1 MSLPVPARAGLE
13 NPLAGIQYP
22 VRAELDLVSSR
33 MWEIVADDNP
43 LIGEVNRHL
52 QGMQGKLLRPALLLL
67 SNAVE
72 DNRGRAAIDHAAVLE
87 LIHLATLV
95 HDDSVDHSVMRRG
108 MPTVNSVFSHQ
119 VSVIMGDYLYS
130 RAVRHLVMA
139 GDLDALR
146 VIANASNTMTMGE
159 LWQLSAVDR
168 LQFSEEEYFQL
179 NHAKTA
185 SLMSAACEVGA
196 MCGAP
201 RHRAAL
207 ARFGER
213 LGMAFQVADDVLD
226 YIEGQEITG
235 KPSGADLRERKVTL
249 PLIAALR
256 RMPASA
262 RHEVERFFGMDE
274 PSEAAISHVI
284 GLVLDAD
291 GIGYARRKGE
301 QFAQQAEEIALGLPD
316 TAARGALLELVGYVL
331 DRRW

>member
-1 MSLPVPARAGLE
+1 MSLPVPARAGLD

-22 VRAELDLVSSR
+22 VRAELDLVSMR

-43 LIGEVNRHL
+43 LIGDVNRHL
-52 QGMQGKLLRPALLLL
+52 QRMQGKLLRPALLLL
-67 SNAVE
+67 ANAVE
-72 DNRGRAAIDHAAVLE
+72 ETRSAIAVDHAAVLE
-87 LIHLATLV
+87 LVHLSSIV

-108 MPTVNSVFSHQ
+108 MPTVNAEFSHQ

-130 RAVRHLVMA
+130 RAVRHLVRS
-139 GDLDALR
+139 GDLPALN
-146 VIANASNTMTMGE
+146 VIANAANAMTMGE
-159 LWQLSAVDR
+159 MWQLSAVDR
-168 LQFSEEEYFQL
+168 LSFSEEEYFQL

-196 MCGAP
+196 LCGAP
-201 RHRAAL
+201 SHRDAL

-213 LGMAFQVADDVLD
+213 IGMAFQVADDLLD

-256 RMPASA
+256 RMPVSA
-262 RHEVERFFGMDE
+262 RREVERFFETAE
-274 PSEAAISHVI
+274 PGEAAISRVI
-284 GLVLDAD
+284 GLVVEAD
-291 GIGYARRKGE
+291 GIEYARRKGE
-301 QFAQQAEEIALGLPD
+301 LFAQEAEEIALGLPD
-316 TAARGALLELVGYVL
+316 TAARSALLELVGYVL

>member
-13 NPLAGIQYP
+13 NPLSGIQHP

-43 LIGEVNRHL
+43 LITEVNRHL

-67 SNAVE
+67 ANAVE
-72 DNRGRAAIDHAAVLE
+72 ESRSTVAIDHAAVLE

-95 HDDSVDHSVMRRG
+95 HDDSVDHSVLRRG

-119 VSVIMGDYLYS
+119 VSVIMGDFLYS
-130 RAVRHLVMA
+130 RAVRHLVRS
-139 GDLDALR
+139 GDLDALA

-201 RHRAAL
+201 AHRESL

-226 YIEGQEITG
+226 YMEGQEITG

-256 RMPASA
+256 RMPTSA
-262 RHEVERFFGMDE
+262 RLEVERFFNMAE
-274 PSEAAISHVI
+274 PGEAAIGRVI
-284 GLVLDAD
+284 GLVVEAD
-291 GIGYARRKGE
+291 GIEYARRKGE
-301 QFAQQAEEIALGLPD
+301 QFAQEAEEIALGLPD
-316 TAARGALLELVGYVL
+316 TAARAALLELVGYVL

>member
-1 MSLPVPARAGLE
+1 MSLPVPARAGLD
-13 NPLAGIQYP
+13 NPLAGIQHP
-22 VRAELDLVSSR
+22 VRAELELVSTR
-33 MWEIVADDNP
+33 MWDIVADDNP

-52 QGMQGKLLRPALLLL
+52 RGMQGKLLRPALVLLA
-67 SNAVE
+67 NAVE
-72 DNRGRAAIDHAAVLE
+72 ETRSVLAIDHAAVIE

-108 MPTVNSVFSHQ
+108 MPTVNAVFSHQ

-130 RAVRHLVMA
+130 QAVRHLVGTRDMES
-139 GDLDALR
+139 LC
-146 VIANASNTMTMGE
+146 VISEAAKTMTMGE

-168 LQFSEEEYFQL
+168 LQFSEAEYFQL

-196 MCGAP
+196 ICGAP
-201 RHRAAL
+201 AHREEL

-213 LGMAFQVADDVLD
+213 LGMAFQVADDLLD

-249 PLIAALR
+249 PLIAAMR
-256 RMPASA
+256 RMPSTA
-262 RHEVERFFGMDE
+262 RREVERFFESSE
-274 PSEAAISHVI
+274 PGEAAISRVI
-284 GLVLDAD
+284 SLVVDAD
-291 GIGYARRKGE
+291 GIDYARRKGE
-301 QFAQQAEEIALGLPD
+301 LFAQEAEEIALALPD
-316 TAARGALLELVGYVL
+316 TAARSALLELVGYVL

>member
-13 NPLAGIQYP
+13 NPLSGIQFP

-33 MWEIVADDNP
+33 MWEIVADENP
-43 LIGEVNRHL
+43 LITEVNRHL

-67 SNAVE
+67 ANAVE
-72 DNRGRAAIDHAAVLE
+72 ESRSTVAIDHAAVLE

-95 HDDSVDHSVMRRG
+95 HDDSVDHSVLRRG

-119 VSVIMGDYLYS
+119 VSVIMGDFLYS
-130 RAVRHLVMA
+130 RAVRHLVRS
-139 GDLDALR
+139 GDLDVLD

-201 RHRAAL
+201 THRDAL

-226 YIEGQEITG
+226 YMEGQEITG

-256 RMPASA
+256 RMPTSA
-262 RHEVERFFGMDE
+262 RNEVERFFGMAE
-274 PSEAAISHVI
+274 PGDAAIARVI
-284 GLVLDAD
+284 GLVVEAD
-291 GIGYARRKGE
+291 GIDYARRKGE
-301 QFAQQAEEIALGLPD
+301 QFAQEAEEIALGLPD
-316 TAARGALLELVGYVL
+316 TAARAALLELVGYVL

>member
-1 MSLPVPARAGLE
+1 MSLPVPARAGLD

-22 VRAELDLVSSR
+22 VRAELELVSSR
-33 MWEIVADDNP
+33 MWDIVADENP

-67 SNAVE
+67 ANAVE
-72 DNRGRAAIDHAAVLE
+72 ETRNPVAIDHAAVLE
-87 LIHLATLV
+87 LVHLSSIV

-108 MPTVNSVFSHQ
+108 MPTVNAVFSHQ

-130 RAVRHLVMA
+130 RAVRHLVRS
-139 GDLDALR
+139 GDLAVLN
-146 VIANASNTMTMGE
+146 VIANAANAMTMGE
-159 LWQLSAVDR
+159 MWQLSAVDR
-168 LQFSEEEYFQL
+168 LGFSEEEYFQL

-196 MCGAP
+196 ICGAP
-201 RHRAAL
+201 AHREAL

-213 LGMAFQVADDVLD
+213 LGMAFQVADDLLD

-256 RMPASA
+256 RMPATA
-262 RHEVERFFGMDE
+262 RREVERFFELGE
-274 PSEAAISHVI
+274 PGEAAISRVI
-284 GLVLDAD
+284 SLVVEAD
-291 GIGYARRKGE
+291 GIEYARRKGE
-301 QFAQQAEEIALGLPD
+301 LFAQEAEEIALALPD
-316 TAARGALLELVGYVL
+316 TAARSALLELVGYVL

>member
-1 MSLPVPARAGLE
+1 MSLPVPARAGLD

-22 VRAELDLVSSR
+22 VRAELELVSLR

-43 LIGEVNRHL
+43 LIGDVNRHL
-52 QGMQGKLLRPALLLL
+52 QGMQGKLLRPSLLLL
-67 SNAVE
+67 ANAVE
-72 DNRGRAAIDHAAVLE
+72 ETRSPIAVDHAAVIE
-87 LIHLATLV
+87 LVHLSSIV

-108 MPTVNSVFSHQ
+108 MPTVNAVFSHQ

-130 RAVRHLVMA
+130 RAVRHLVRS
-139 GDLDALR
+139 GDLVALN
-146 VIANASNTMTMGE
+146 VIANAANAMTMGE
-159 LWQLSAVDR
+159 MWQLSAVDR

-185 SLMSAACEVGA
+185 SLMGAACEVGA
-196 MCGAP
+196 LCGAP
-201 RHRAAL
+201 AHRDAL

-213 LGMAFQVADDVLD
+213 LGMAFQVADDLLD
-226 YIEGQEITG
+226 YVEGQEITG

-262 RHEVERFFGMDE
+262 RRDVERFFELSE
-274 PSEAAISHVI
+274 PGEAAISHVI
-284 GLVLDAD
+284 ELVVEAD
-291 GIGYARRKGE
+291 GIEYARRKGE
-301 QFAQQAEEIALGLPD
+301 LFAQEAEEIAASLPD
-316 TAARGALLELVGYVL
+316 TAARSALLELVGYVL

>member
-1 MSLPVPARAGLE
+1 MSLPVPARAGLD

-22 VRAELDLVSSR
+22 VRAELELVSSR
-33 MWEIVADDNP
+33 MWDIVADDNP

-52 QGMQGKLLRPALLLL
+52 QSMQGKLLRPSLVLLA
-67 SNAVE
+67 NAVE
-72 DNRGRAAIDHAAVLE
+72 ETRSTLAIDHAAVVE

-108 MPTVNSVFSHQ
+108 MPTVNAVFSHQ

-130 RAVRHLVMA
+130 QAVRHLVSTRDMVS
-139 GDLDALR
+139 LT
-146 VIANASNTMTMGE
+146 VIAEAAKTMTMGE

-168 LQFSEEEYFQL
+168 LQFSEQEYFRL

-196 MCGAP
+196 ICGAP
-201 RHRAAL
+201 SHREAL
-207 ARFGER
+207 ALFGER
-213 LGMAFQVADDVLD
+213 LGMAFQVADDLLD
-226 YIEGQEITG
+226 YVEGQEITG

-256 RMPASA
+256 RMPVTA
-262 RHEVERFFGMDE
+262 RREVERFFEAGE
-274 PSEAAISHVI
+274 PAQADISRVI
-284 GLVLDAD
+284 SLVVEAD
-291 GIGYARRKGE
+291 GIEYARRKGE
-301 QFAQQAEEIALGLPD
+301 LFAQEAEEIALALPD
-316 TAARGALLELVGYVL
+316 TSARSALLELVGYVL

>member
-1 MSLPVPARAGLE
+1 MSLPVPARAGLD

-52 QGMQGKLLRPALLLL
+52 QGMQGKMLRPALVLLA
-67 SNAVE
+67 NAVE
-72 DNRGRAAIDHAAVLE
+72 ETRSPLAIDHAAVVE

-95 HDDSVDHSVMRRG
+95 HDDSIDHSVLRRG
-108 MPTVNSVFSHQ
+108 MPTVNAVFSHQ

-130 RAVRHLVMA
+130 QAVRHLVSTRDM
-139 GDLDALR
+139 LSLS
-146 VIANASNTMTMGE
+146 VIADAAKTMTMGE

-168 LQFSEEEYFQL
+168 LQFGEEEYFQL

-196 MCGAP
+196 ICGAP
-201 RHRAAL
+201 SHRHTL

-213 LGMAFQVADDVLD
+213 LGMAFQVADDLLD
-226 YIEGQEITG
+226 YVEGQEITG

-256 RMPASA
+256 RMPSSA
-262 RHEVERFFGMDE
+262 RREVERFFETDQ
-274 PSEAAISHVI
+274 PSSGEISRVI
-284 GLVLDAD
+284 GLVVDAD
-291 GIGYARRKGE
+291 GIEYARRKGE
-301 QFAQQAEEIALGLPD
+301 LFAQEAEECVLALPD
-316 TAARGALLELVGYVL
+316 SPARSALLELVGYVL

>member
-1 MSLPVPARAGLE
+1 MSLPVPARAGLD

-33 MWEIVADDNP
+33 MWSIVADDNP

-52 QGMQGKLLRPALLLL
+52 QGMQGKLLRPALVLLA
-67 SNAVE
+67 NAVE
-72 DNRGRAAIDHAAVLE
+72 ERRSTLAIDHAAVVE

-95 HDDSVDHSVMRRG
+95 HDDSVDHSVLRRG
-108 MPTVNSVFSHQ
+108 MPTVNAVFSHQ

-130 RAVRHLVMA
+130 QAVRHLVGTRDMESLA
-139 GDLDALR
+139 
-146 VIANASNTMTMGE
+146 VISEAAKTMTMGE
-159 LWQLSAVDR
+159 LWQLSAVDA

-185 SLMSAACEVGA
+185 SLMSASCEVGA
-196 MCGAP
+196 ICGAP
-201 RHRAAL
+201 AHRAAL

-213 LGMAFQVADDVLD
+213 LGMAFQVADDLLD
-226 YIEGQEITG
+226 YVEGQEITG
-235 KPSGADLRERKVTL
+235 KPSGADLREHKVTL

-262 RHEVERFFGMDE
+262 RREVERFFEVAE
-274 PSEAAISHVI
+274 PGEAAISRVMS
-284 GLVLDAD
+284 LVVEAD
-291 GIGYARRKGE
+291 GIEYARRKGE
-301 QFAQQAEEIALGLPD
+301 LFAQEAEEIALALPD
-316 TAARGALLELVGYVL
+316 TAARAAMLELVGYVL

>member
-1 MSLPVPARAGLE
+1 MSLPVPARAGLD

-22 VRAELDLVSSR
+22 VRAELDLVSLR
-33 MWEIVADDNP
+33 MWEIVADENP
-43 LIGEVNRHL
+43 LIGDVNRHL

-67 SNAVE
+67 ANAVE
-72 DNRGRAAIDHAAVLE
+72 ETRNPLAIDHAAVLE
-87 LIHLATLV
+87 LVHLSSIV

-108 MPTVNSVFSHQ
+108 MPTVNAVFSHQ

-130 RAVRHLVMA
+130 RAVRHLVRS
-139 GDLDALR
+139 GDLDVLN
-146 VIANASNTMTMGE
+146 VIANAANAMTMGE
-159 LWQLSAVDR
+159 MWQLSAVDR

-196 MCGAP
+196 ICGAP
-201 RHRAAL
+201 SHRVAL
-207 ARFGER
+207 AQFGER
-213 LGMAFQVADDVLD
+213 IGMAFQVADDLLD

-256 RMPASA
+256 RMPATA
-262 RHEVERFFGMDE
+262 RREVERFFELGE
-274 PSEAAISHVI
+274 PGEAAISRVI
-284 GLVLDAD
+284 SLVVEAD
-291 GIGYARRKGE
+291 GIDYARRKGE
-301 QFAQQAEEIALGLPD
+301 LFAQEAEEIALSLPD
-316 TAARGALLELVGYVL
+316 TAARAAMLELVGYVL

>member
-43 LIGEVNRHL
+43 LIGSVNRHL

-67 SNAVE
+67 ANAVE
-72 DNRGRAAIDHAAVLE
+72 ETRSTVAIDHAAVIE
-87 LIHLATLV
+87 LVHLSSIV

-108 MPTVNSVFSHQ
+108 MPTVNAVFSHQ

-130 RAVRHLVMA
+130 RAVRYLVRS
-139 GDLDALR
+139 GDLGVLT
-146 VIANASNTMTMGE
+146 VIANAANEMTMGE

-168 LQFSEEEYFQL
+168 LQFTEEEYFQL

-201 RHRAAL
+201 AHRAAL

-226 YIEGQEITG
+226 YMEGQEITG

-249 PLIAALR
+249 PLIAAMR
-256 RMPASA
+256 RMPSSA
-262 RHEVERFFGMDE
+262 RREVERFFDQPESDE
-274 PSEAAISHVI
+274 AGIRRVM
-284 GLVLDAD
+284 GLVVDAD
-291 GIGYARRKGE
+291 GIDYARRMGE
-301 QFAQQAEEIALGLPD
+301 QFAQEAEEIALALPE
-316 TAARGALLELVGYVL
+316 TAARSALLELVGYVL

>member
-1 MSLPVPARAGLE
+1 MSLPVPARAGLD

-22 VRAELDLVSSR
+22 VRAELELVSTR
-33 MWEIVADDNP
+33 MWDIVADENP

-52 QGMQGKLLRPALLLL
+52 QGMRGKLLRPSLVLLA
-67 SNAVE
+67 NAVE
-72 DNRGRAAIDHAAVLE
+72 ETRSTLAIDHAAVVE

-95 HDDSVDHSVMRRG
+95 HDDSVDHSVLRRG
-108 MPTVNSVFSHQ
+108 MPTVNAVFSHQ
-119 VSVIMGDYLYS
+119 VSVMMGDYLYAQ
-130 RAVRHLVMA
+130 AVRQLVNTRDMES
-139 GDLDALR
+139 LS
-146 VIANASNTMTMGE
+146 VIAEATKTMTMGE

-196 MCGAP
+196 ICGAP
-201 RHRAAL
+201 SHRQAL

-213 LGMAFQVADDVLD
+213 LGMAFQVADDLLD
-226 YIEGQEITG
+226 YVEGQEITG

-256 RMPASA
+256 RMPVTA
-262 RHEVERFFGMDE
+262 RREVERFFENSE
-274 PSEAAISHVI
+274 PSETAIGRVI
-284 GLVLDAD
+284 ALVVEAD
-291 GIGYARRKGE
+291 GIEYARRKGE
-301 QFAQQAEEIALGLPD
+301 IFAQEAEEIALALPD
-316 TAARGALLELVGYVL
+316 TAARSALLELVGYVL

>member
-1 MSLPVPARAGLE
+1 MSLPVPARAGLD

-22 VRAELDLVSSR
+22 VRAELELVSLR
-33 MWEIVADDNP
+33 MWEIVADENP
-43 LIGEVNRHL
+43 LIGDVNRHL
-52 QGMQGKLLRPALLLL
+52 QGMRGKLLRPALLLL
-67 SNAVE
+67 ANAVE
-72 DNRGRAAIDHAAVLE
+72 ENRSPIAVDHAAVLE
-87 LIHLATLV
+87 LVHLSSIV

-108 MPTVNSVFSHQ
+108 MPTVNAVFSHQ

-130 RAVRHLVMA
+130 RAVRHLVRT
-139 GDLDALR
+139 GDLVALN
-146 VIANASNTMTMGE
+146 VIANAANAMTMGE
-159 LWQLSAVDR
+159 MWQLSAVDR
-168 LQFSEEEYFQL
+168 LGFSEEEYFQL

-196 MCGAP
+196 VCGAP
-201 RHRAAL
+201 SHRDAL

-213 LGMAFQVADDVLD
+213 LGMAFQVADDLLD

-262 RHEVERFFGMDE
+262 RREVERFFEISE
-274 PSEAAISHVI
+274 PGDAAISRVI
-284 GLVLDAD
+284 SLVVEAD
-291 GIGYARRKGE
+291 GIEYARRKGE
-301 QFAQQAEEIALGLPD
+301 LFAQEAEEIALALPD
-316 TAARGALLELVGYVL
+316 TAARSALLELVGYVL

>member
-1 MSLPVPARAGLE
+1 MSLPVPARAGLD
-13 NPLAGIQYP
+13 NPLAGIQFP

-43 LIGEVNRHL
+43 LIGDVNRHL

-67 SNAVE
+67 ANAVE
-72 DNRGRAAIDHAAVLE
+72 DTRSTVAIDHAAVIE
-87 LIHLATLV
+87 LVHLSSIV
-95 HDDSVDHSVMRRG
+95 HDDSVDHSVLRRG
-108 MPTVNSVFSHQ
+108 MPTVNAVFSHQ

-130 RAVRHLVMA
+130 RAVRHLVRS
-139 GDLDALR
+139 GDFDSLN
-146 VIANASNTMTMGE
+146 VIANAANAMTMGE

-196 MCGAP
+196 ICGAP
-201 RHRAAL
+201 SHREAL

-213 LGMAFQVADDVLD
+213 LGMAFQVADDLLD
-226 YIEGQEITG
+226 YVEGQEITG

-256 RMPASA
+256 RMPVSA
-262 RHEVERFFGMDE
+262 RREVERLFDASE
-274 PSEAAISHVI
+274 PGEAAISRVI
-284 GLVLDAD
+284 SLVVEAD
-291 GIGYARRKGE
+291 GIEYARRKGE
-301 QFAQQAEEIALGLPD
+301 LFAQEAEEIALAFPD
-316 TAARGALLELVGYVL
+316 TAARSALLELVGYVL

>member
-1 MSLPVPARAGLE
+1 MSLPVPARAGLD
-13 NPLAGIQYP
+13 NPLAGIQHP
-22 VRAELDLVSSR
+22 VRAELELVSTR
-33 MWEIVADDNP
+33 MWDIVADDNP

-52 QGMQGKLLRPALLLL
+52 RGMQGKLLRPALVLLA
-67 SNAVE
+67 NAVE
-72 DNRGRAAIDHAAVLE
+72 ETRSVLAIDHAAVIE

-108 MPTVNSVFSHQ
+108 MPTVNAVFSHQ

-130 RAVRHLVMA
+130 QAVRHLVSTRDMES
-139 GDLDALR
+139 LR
-146 VIANASNTMTMGE
+146 VISEAAKTMTMGE

-168 LQFSEEEYFQL
+168 LRFSEEEYFQL

-196 MCGAP
+196 ICGAP
-201 RHRAAL
+201 SHRDEL

-213 LGMAFQVADDVLD
+213 LGMAFQVADDLLD

-249 PLIAALR
+249 PLIAAMR
-256 RMPASA
+256 RMPATA
-262 RHEVERFFGMDE
+262 RREVERFFESSE
-274 PSEAAISHVI
+274 PGEAAISRVI
-284 GLVLDAD
+284 SLVVEAD
-291 GIGYARRKGE
+291 GIDYARRKGE
-301 QFAQQAEEIALGLPD
+301 LFAQEAEEIALALPD
-316 TAARGALLELVGYVL
+316 TAARSALLELVGYVL

>member
-1 MSLPVPARAGLE
+1 MSLPVPARAGLD
-13 NPLAGIQYP
+13 NPLAGIQHP
-22 VRAELDLVSSR
+22 VRAELELVSTR

-67 SNAVE
+67 ANAVE
-72 DNRGRAAIDHAAVLE
+72 ETRSTLAIDHAAVVE

-95 HDDSVDHSVMRRG
+95 HDDSVDHSVLRRG
-108 MPTVNSVFSHQ
+108 MPTVNAVFSHQ

-130 RAVRHLVMA
+130 QAVRHLVGTRDMES
-139 GDLDALR
+139 LR
-146 VIANASNTMTMGE
+146 VIAEAAKTMTMGE

-168 LQFSEEEYFQL
+168 LQFSEAEYFQL

-185 SLMSAACEVGA
+185 SLMSATCEVGA
-196 MCGAP
+196 ICGAP
-201 RHRAAL
+201 SHREPL

-213 LGMAFQVADDVLD
+213 LGMAFQVADDLLD

-256 RMPASA
+256 RMPATA
-262 RHEVERFFGMDE
+262 RREVERFFETSE
-274 PSEAAISHVI
+274 PGEASISRVI
-284 GLVLDAD
+284 SLVVEAD
-291 GIGYARRKGE
+291 GIEYARRKGE
-301 QFAQQAEEIALGLPD
+301 LFAQEAEEIALALPD
-316 TAARGALLELVGYVL
+316 TAARAALLELVGYVL

>member
-1 MSLPVPARAGLE
+1 MSLPVPARAGLD

-22 VRAELDLVSSR
+22 VRAELELVSTR

-43 LIGEVNRHL
+43 LI
-52 QGMQGKLLRPALLLL
+52 
-67 SNAVE
+67 VE
-72 DNRGRAAIDHAAVLE
+72 ETRSTLAIDHAAVVE

-95 HDDSVDHSVMRRG
+95 HDDSVDHSVLRRG
-108 MPTVNSVFSHQ
+108 MPTVNAVFSHQ

-130 RAVRHLVMA
+130 QAVRHLVGTRDMES
-139 GDLDALR
+139 LR
-146 VIANASNTMTMGE
+146 VIAEAAKTMTMGE

-168 LQFSEEEYFQL
+168 LQFSEAEYFQL

-185 SLMSAACEVGA
+185 SLMSASCEVGA
-196 MCGAP
+196 ICGAP
-201 RHRAAL
+201 SHREPL

-213 LGMAFQVADDVLD
+213 LGMAFQVADDLLD

-256 RMPASA
+256 RMPATA
-262 RHEVERFFGMDE
+262 RREVERFFETSE
-274 PSEAAISHVI
+274 PGEASISRVI
-284 GLVLDAD
+284 SLVVEAD
-291 GIGYARRKGE
+291 GIEYARRKGE
-301 QFAQQAEEIALGLPD
+301 LFAQEAEEIALALPD
-316 TAARGALLELVGYVL
+316 TAARAALLELVGYVL